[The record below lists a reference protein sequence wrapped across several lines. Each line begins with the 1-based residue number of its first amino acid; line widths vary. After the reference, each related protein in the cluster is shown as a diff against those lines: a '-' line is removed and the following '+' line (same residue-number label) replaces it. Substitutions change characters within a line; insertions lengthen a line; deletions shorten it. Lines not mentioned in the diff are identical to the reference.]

1 MLADRRYVSVTVE
14 PVHRG
19 VHRLIDP
26 DTSYVLAD
34 EESIGNRS
42 DPSVETLILG
52 VGWTNEKPHKPAQ

>member
-19 VHRLIDP
+19 VHRLID
-26 DTSYVLAD
+26 
-34 EESIGNRS
+34 
-42 DPSVETLILG
+42 LILG